1 MLLAALHIRTNS
13 LVCILRTLKESN
25 EEWEFYRC
33 NKERKAFEHDLF
45 SCQTNLIEKKLT
57 SQYTDAVKLFSI
69 IHLTMYIIGLA
80 VIHSGIN

>member
-45 SCQTNLIEKKLT
+45 SCQTNLIEK
-57 SQYTDAVKLFSI
+57 S
-69 IHLTMYIIGLA
+69 
-80 VIHSGIN
+80 